1 MGRQSRVYS
10 ESKIYHIMFRG
21 VNYQDLFEERQDYIK
36 LTETIL
42 QLKEEMGFQIY
53 AYCFMTNH
61 VHLVL
66 KEKELRDISLIMKR
80 ILTKYSRWYNIKY
93 GRTGA
98 LIANR
103 YKSVPVEVDEYFLN
117 LIRYVHQN
125 PIKAGIVKNI
135 EDYKY
140 SSYREYLGNPRI
152 TDTEFV
158 MEMIDDNEFK
168 EFHMEMEEM
177 DFEVSDRKK
186 KTDET
191 LIREIRKK
199 YGIDNPKQ
207 IAGLE
212 KQKRNVILKH
222 LKENYPAR
230 QLQRITGVSRGVIS
244 KL

>member
-1 MGRQSRVYS
+1 
-10 ESKIYHIMFRG
+10 MFRG

-125 PIKAGIVKNI
+125 PIKAGIVENI